1 MPRQQVLRR
10 GRTTPSLYS
19 SRGPGA
25 KDQPAAEDNI
35 ASCVHV
41 NRQEFLDKPVT
52 WSCAAATVI
61 LVCHGA
67 DADLA
72 ARDKRM
78 IVIFFG

>member
-1 MPRQQVLRR
+1 MPWPQVLRR
-10 GRTTPSLYS
+10 GRTTPSLHG

-25 KDQPAAEDNI
+25 KDQAAAEENI

-61 LVCHGA
+61 LVCH
-67 DADLA
+67 DTLTD
-72 ARDKRM
+72 
-78 IVIFFG
+78 